1 MARKGLPKSIIK
13 KYGISKKAWR
23 VFQGKKSKS
32 STPRTSKTS
41 RKVKKVAKRRY
52 SRKRSRRRGGMTIP
66 LAPIAGLAAGLASG
80 SAWSGG
86 ASVIS
91 RLMEGN
97 ITDAAKIACFN
108 YTGIDPYTG
117 TFDPNGLK
125 TGLLPLIMGAL
136 VHKFVGGAPLN
147 INRMLA
153 AARVPFVRI

>member
-13 KYGISKKAWR
+13 KYGISKKAWAVYR
-23 VFQGKKSKS
+23 GKKSKGS
-32 STPRTSKTS
+32 NPRPKKA
-41 RKVKKVAKRRY
+41 RKVKKVAKRKY

-66 LAPIAGLAAGLASG
+66 LAPLAGLAAGLGSG
-80 SAWSGG
+80 SSWSGG

-97 ITDAAKIACFN
+97 IADAAKIACYH
-108 YTGIDPYTG
+108 YTGVDPYTG
-117 TFDPNGLK
+117 QFSIDGLK
-125 TGLLPLIMGAL
+125 TGVLPLVAGAL
-136 VHKFVGGAPLN
+136 VHKFVGGSPLN